1 MPRALEINL
10 LGKLMQII
18 LMTNEL
24 ESEQATVENLDNKGI
39 MALIEAWFSAG
50 ILANFSIG
58 SFESI
63 SLTKKM

>member
-10 LGKLMQII
+10 LGKLTQII

-39 MALIEAWFSAG
+39 MVLIEAWFTAG

-63 SLTKKM
+63 S

>member
-1 MPRALEINL
+1 
-10 LGKLMQII
+10 
-18 LMTNEL
+18 MTNEL

-39 MALIEAWFSAG
+39 MALIEAWFTAG